1 MYEYNIPKLYIV
13 KLGNPSIDN
22 TLNGINKN
30 NKWFINLFNFL
41 QNEVLQDKNAAATRK
56 SETNMTSN

>member
-1 MYEYNIPKLYIV
+1 MLFDRHTTGQVYEYSIPKLHIV

-30 NKWFINLFNFL
+30 NQWFINLFNFL
-41 QNEVLQDKNAAATRK
+41 QN
-56 SETNMTSN
+56 